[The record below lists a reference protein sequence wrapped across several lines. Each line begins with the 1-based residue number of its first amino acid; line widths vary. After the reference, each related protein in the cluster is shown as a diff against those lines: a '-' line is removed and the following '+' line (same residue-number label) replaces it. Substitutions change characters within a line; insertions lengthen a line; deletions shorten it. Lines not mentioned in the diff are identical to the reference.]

1 MTDNERKEY
10 MEAFGK
16 RVKAYREALGMTQ
29 GELAVKAGY
38 TDGANPAATVSK
50 IERGLMD
57 ITQSKCYDI
66 AKALEIE
73 PYQLFTTESVG
84 RLVKYAELITEE
96 GKNVDK

>member
-1 MTDNERKEY
+1 
-10 MEAFGK
+10 
-16 RVKAYREALGMTQ
+16 
-29 GELAVKAGY
+29 
-38 TDGANPAATVSK
+38 
-50 IERGLMD
+50 MD

>member
-1 MTDNERKEY
+1 MTEEERKAY

-38 TDGANPAATVSK
+38 SDGANPAATISK

-57 ITQSKCYDI
+57 ITQSKCY
-66 AKALEIE
+66 ALASALEIE
-73 PYQLFTTESVG
+73 PYQLFTSDAVG
-84 RLVKYAELITEE
+84 RLVKYAELMAKE
-96 GKNVDK
+96 GPNVDK